1 LRSPHPERRAVD
13 DAENNRRKLVVARA
27 RVAHDRGSPIG
38 WHIVGNLDGSLSGT
52 VRALGLEISSS
63 GRYEPHELPG
73 LLGKIMPHIVFF
85 AQRSPETYSYSLSE
99 AYAANLPVL
108 VPEIGPFPERAAGI
122 GRAWIYPLAATP
134 DELIDILDKV
144 RDQFLRG
151 ADDGPATPEF
161 GQKTLRVDPDF
172 YRGEYLEPVRND
184 ALSRD

>member
-1 LRSPHPERRAVD
+1 VDLDDDGEGTAHRTDERRRFRD
-13 DAENNRRKLVVARA
+13 HREER
-27 RVAHDRGSPIG
+27 
-38 WHIVGNLDGSLSGT
+38 
-52 VRALGLEISSS
+52 
-63 GRYEPHELPG
+63 
-73 LLGKIMPHIVFF
+73 
-85 AQRSPETYSYSLSE
+85 
-99 AYAANLPVL
+99 
-108 VPEIGPFPERAAGI
+108 FPERDLRHADQAAGI